1 MAGERE
7 RESTWSRHIGFGF
20 CAGTLANLIPSNKV
34 GWTDT
39 HLTKKEQTRTLPRR
53 YSQFLNWLCLRFKL
67 DLKNSV
73 SCHDSQPHL
82 KTVLK
87 IGFKYFSIRFLFC
100 ADIRKQSS
108 NCGVQNSAE
117 SNF

>member
-1 MAGERE
+1 MARERE

-53 YSQFLNWLCLRFKL
+53 YSQFLNLLCLRFRVGPK
-67 DLKNSV
+67 KQCSV
-73 SCHDSQPHL
+73 S
-82 KTVLK
+82 
-87 IGFKYFSIRFLFC
+87 
-100 ADIRKQSS
+100 
-108 NCGVQNSAE
+108 
-117 SNF
+117 